1 MENAIL
7 NMAGKS
13 IFKTQSLEFEKS
25 VRLNSDAGVQDK
37 DKPLLLCAK
46 GAFYD
51 DDKGELTMS
60 GVTYV
65 TCGNDFFDNCRRPCA
80 GL

>member
-1 MENAIL
+1 
-7 NMAGKS
+7 MAGKS

-37 DKPLLLCAK
+37 DKPLLLCVNKAL
-46 GAFYD
+46 Y

-65 TCGNDFFDNCRRPCA
+65 TCGNDFLTL
-80 GL
+80 GLPPVMYYW